1 MTERLD
7 VKKTYK
13 LYVGGKFVRSE
24 SGRAY
29 EVTDTKNNFVAN
41 VAEASRKDARD
52 AVVAARAAQKGW
64 RKATAYNRG
73 QILYRLAEVM
83 ESRRAQF
90 VSELVTIEG
99 YTEKRAQKSVDAAI
113 DRLVWYAGW
122 SDKIAAVV
130 GSNNPVAGPYFNFSV
145 PEPTGVIAIFAPA
158 ENSLLALI
166 SCVAP
171 AIVSGNT
178 VVVVAAK
185 TAPVTAVTFSEVA
198 ATSDVPAGVLN
209 ILTGDHAEFGGWLA
223 EHVDVDGLDLAG
235 VTNPE
240 VAASFESLAAVNV
253 KRILRSVK
261 TDWDQDPGLS
271 RIRAWIE
278 TKTVWHPNGF

>member
-13 LYVGGKFVRSE
+13 LYIGGKFVRSE

-29 EVTDTKNNFVAN
+29 EVLDNKNNFVAN

-52 AVVAARAAQKGW
+52 AVVAARSALSGW
-64 RKATAYNRG
+64 KKATAYNRG
-73 QILYRLAEVM
+73 QILYRMAEVM

-90 VSELVTIEG
+90 VSELTAVDG
-99 YTEKRAQKSVDAAI
+99 LSEKKAQKLVDLAI

-122 SDKIAAVV
+122 SDKYPAVL
-130 GSNNPVAGPYFNFSV
+130 GSSNPVAGPFFNFSV
-145 PEPTGVIAIFAPA
+145 PEPCGVVSIFAPA
-158 ENSLLALI
+158 EDSLLSLI

-178 VVVVAAK
+178 VIVVAPK
-185 TAPVTAVTFSEVA
+185 SSPVTAITFSEVV

-209 ILTGDHAEFGGWLA
+209 ILTGDYNDFGGWLA
-223 EHVDVDGLDLAG
+223 EHVDVDGIDLAG
-235 VTNPE
+235 IRNAEKATE
-240 VAASFESLAAVNV
+240 FEALAAVNL
-253 KRILRSVK
+253 KRVLRPEKS
-261 TDWDQDPGLS
+261 DWEQNPGLG
-271 RIRAWIE
+271 RIRCWVE